1 MSARSIEHNAV
12 NMVPLGNT
20 ELYAQSALQLLF
32 KLLIRSETAAAS
44 VSYKAWRFSLSGK
57 FFNTNVMSAANI
69 NLRRGLLYLW
79 IGFFLGK
86 MRITLNY

>member
-32 KLLIRSETAAAS
+32 KLLIRSETAAVS
-44 VSYKAWRFSLSGK
+44 VSYKAWQNLFEI
-57 FFNTNVMSAANI
+57 NVMSVANR
-69 NLRRGLLYLW
+69 NLKRGLLFLG
-79 IGFFLGK
+79 IVFFLGK